1 MKKIFLGD
9 DTIISGPEN
18 GAISHVEGFAI
29 PHKCHVVSE
38 SYKYTVTRQ
47 KQELI

>member
-1 MKKIFLGD
+1 MKRILLGG

-18 GAISHVEGFAI
+18 GAISHGEGFAI

-38 SYKYTVTRQ
+38 SYKYTITRQ
-47 KQELI
+47 KRELI